1 MSKLEMSGFEQ
12 INTPLIPLGNG
23 DATNSGCRE
32 NYTGHELP
40 PSQVT
45 SRQAH
50 VLVCPG
56 SRPQVPGFLAVA
68 ALSPAGT

>member
-12 INTPLIPLGNG
+12 INTPLIPLGNR
-23 DATNSGCRE
+23 DATNSGCRA

-50 VLVCPG
+50 V
-56 SRPQVPGFLAVA
+56 
-68 ALSPAGT
+68 